1 MILRCKITTFFAYMQ
16 VLAHFFC
23 IFSHFSMEIF
33 AYLKKLLYL
42 CTQNVQERT
51 KDMRK
56 KYLFLSLIMLA
67 SVSLHGQKSDPLA
80 TGLGGVA
87 TVAGETQ
94 TAAESEKLKVESKG
108 DSIPMWKKKLYYG
121 YNFDIYFHSDT
132 KKDSRE
138 NGWSFALT
146 PEIGW
151 KLTEKIYL
159 GMRFGGSY
167 ANYKSSFLVSEIDTS
182 YYTDLRIHV
191 GSWEVA
197 PYVRYKMKS
206 LFNDKVGIWLE
217 AHLYAGMDFPRVTEG
232 KTVHT
237 DYDGLRYATTY
248 GFQVSPVITY
258 QFNRKST
265 FQIFFS
271 ILSLGYSG
279 TMYSYVGHQ
288 EFSNDVIIF
297 SGKLS
302 NLLSN
307 QFTPGLYGLKFGVQK
322 TF

>member
-1 MILRCKITTFFAYMQ
+1 MKKFLPF
-16 VLAHFFC
+16 LLLC
-23 IFSHFSMEIF
+23 IASASAMGQS
-33 AYLKKLLYL
+33 ADPP
-42 CTQNVQERT
+42 
-51 KDMRK
+51 KDTHIVDG
-56 KYLFLSLIMLA
+56 LT
-67 SVSLHGQKSDPLA
+67 SVA
-80 TGLGGVA
+80 A
-87 TVAGETQ
+87 IAGETK
-94 TAAESEKLKVESKG
+94 TADSPQDSVTLAKPAVE
-108 DSIPMWKKKLYYG
+108 IPIWKQKLYYG
-121 YNFDIYFHSDT
+121 YNFDIYFHHDS

-138 NGWSFALT
+138 NGWSIALT

-151 KLTEKIYL
+151 KLKERVYL

-167 ANYKSSFLVSEIDTS
+167 ANYKNSFLVTEIDTS
-182 YYTDLRIHV
+182 YYTDLRVHV

-197 PYVRYKMKS
+197 PYMRYKMKS

-217 AHLYAGMDFPRVTEG
+217 AHLYTGMDFPRVTEG
-232 KTVHT
+232 KTAHT
-237 DYDGLRYATTY
+237 DYDGLHQSVTY

-279 TMYSYVGHQ
+279 TTYFYGDRR
-288 EFSNDVIIF
+288 EYSNDVIIF

-302 NLLSN
+302 NLISN

-322 TF
+322 SF

>member
-1 MILRCKITTFFAYMQ
+1 
-16 VLAHFFC
+16 
-23 IFSHFSMEIF
+23 MEF

-42 CTQNVQERT
+42 CTQNRANREF
-51 KDMRK
+51 MK
-56 KYLFLSLIMLA
+56 KLLIFLFLSAALSAFSQNTEPAKDDHII
-67 SVSLHGQKSDPLA
+67 D
-80 TGLGGVA
+80 GLTSVA
-87 TVAGETQ
+87 TIAGETKNTVEPQ
-94 TAAESEKLKVESKG
+94 DTATAASQAE
-108 DSIPMWKKKLYYG
+108 IPLWKQKLYYG
-121 YNFDIYFHSDT
+121 YNFDIYFHSDS

-167 ANYKSSFLVSEIDTS
+167 ANYKSSYLVSEIDTS

-217 AHLYAGMDFPRVTEG
+217 AHLYAGMDFPRVSEG
-232 KTVHT
+232 KTANT
-237 DYDGLRYATTY
+237 DYDGLRYSTTY

-258 QFNRKST
+258 RFNKKST
-265 FQIFFS
+265 FQVFFS

-279 TMYSYVGHQ
+279 TMYSYADRR

-302 NLLSN
+302 NLISN

-322 TF
+322 NF